1 MPRFPKAKDIHVSR
15 FSRLPSNSADGWI
28 PVAGYGSLVQLEQ
41 AIKSLREAA
50 RKADRDPSS
59 VRIFLLTYPKVHD
72 TDISETSRLPM
83 TGSINQIGKDI
94 EQIKMMGANHVIFG
108 HVFSPIGRDVKK
120 MIEVTKQLARFA
132 R

>member
-50 RKADRDPSS
+50 RKANRDLSS
-59 VRIFLLTYPKVHD
+59 VRIFLLSYPKVHD
-72 TDISETSRLPM
+72 ADISETRRLPM

-94 EQIKMMGANHVIFG
+94 EQIKMMGVNHVIFG

-120 MIEVTKQLARFA
+120 MIEVTK
-132 R
+132 